1 MSEEKKQKDGQA
13 TKAIVVLG
21 IALVIGAVVLTVVFV
36 GMIFGDKKA
45 EESTLAYE
53 LTSQQPTAAQGS
65 KDPEALFSTTDSS
78 GNGDAQAGTT
88 NKVEEA
94 GDNVVTTD
102 SETNNSET
110 TKNQAIEYYE
120 QLSPNGDNILSD
132 NFENE
137 YIKLIS
143 DKYDVDP
150 DLLVAIYSTPDTGN
164 NFVLQFSGKKHLNG
178 NYVKS
183 PDELVKVYQI
193 DKEKNVKIAT
203 GQESGNVGVSYA
215 EGMLCFHMVKTIVME
230 QYPDYFTGLEK

>member
-13 TKAIVVLG
+13 TKAIIVLG

-36 GMIFGDKKA
+36 GMIFGDKKT

-53 LTSQQPTAAQGS
+53 LTSRQPTAAQESNNSG
-65 KDPEALFSTTDSS
+65 PLLSTTEGS
-78 GNGDAQAGTT
+78 GNGDAQGTT

-94 GDNVVTTD
+94 GDDVVTTD
-102 SETNNSET
+102 SATNNSES

-143 DKYDVDP
+143 DNYDVDP

-193 DKEKNVKIAT
+193 DKQKNVKIAT
-203 GQESGNVGVSYA
+203 GQETGNVGVSYA